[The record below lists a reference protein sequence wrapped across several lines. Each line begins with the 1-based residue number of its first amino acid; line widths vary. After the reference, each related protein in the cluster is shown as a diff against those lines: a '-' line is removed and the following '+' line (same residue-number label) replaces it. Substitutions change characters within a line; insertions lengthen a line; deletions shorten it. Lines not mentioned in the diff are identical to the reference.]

1 MTLQVALNHCT
12 TYDYDRR
19 IRLHPQVVRLRPAP
33 HARTPVVSYSLKI
46 SPQERFTNWQ
56 QDPFGNWQA
65 RLVFPEK
72 VDHFHVTV
80 DLIADMVAINPFD
93 FFIEEECRVPTFA
106 YEKMLLKDLAPYLE
120 VQEAGPLLAD
130 LIAATRPTDQD
141 DTLDW
146 IVALNQRLQGMVS
159 YLIRME
165 PGVQTPED
173 TLHKASGSCRDSA
186 WLLCNLL
193 RHHGFAARF
202 VSGYLIQ
209 LTADLAPIDDGPA
222 GPTRDFT
229 DLHAWSEVFIPG
241 AGWVGLDP
249 TSGLL
254 TAEGHI
260 PLAATPEPATA
271 AAISGSHESCEV
283 QFGFSMSVERIKET
297 PRVSAPYTP
306 AQWAGIDALGR
317 QIDARLRAGDVRLSV
332 GGEPT
337 FLAAFD
343 RDAPEWNTAAV
354 GPTKRDYADKL
365 IRRLRERF
373 APNGLL
379 HYGQGKWYPGEQLPR
394 WAFSLSWRADDEPLW
409 TDHALIA
416 PEADTGATIE
426 AAERFAVRLAEH
438 LGVGGDYVQAAYEDP
453 AAFLKQECELPQN
466 LDPATNQLD
475 DPQARARLAQVFSR
489 GLDKPRSYILPLQ
502 AARVQA
508 PQARGERGGRH
519 YQWLSEIW
527 ATRSKKLVL
536 IAGDSPAGFR
546 LPLGSLPHLDEDDYP
561 YMITADPFGQDVQH
575 PLLSRPTREI
585 ALQGAGTGRMP
596 IPRSGTATATEAVP
610 EVRTESFDEF
620 WARVQGLAARRAAR
634 EAEGPGA
641 SAQGGSGATGSD
653 PVGSGQTGSDQPS
666 PESPPVRTALTVEP
680 RDGKLCIFVPPTRQA
695 DEYVD
700 LIAAIEDTA
709 ADLQQPIHIE
719 GYPAPPDM
727 RLHEIKVTPDP
738 GVIEVN
744 IQPSTCWPE
753 QVHIT
758 ETIYEEARQL
768 GLDAS
773 TFELDGRPSGTGGGN
788 HVVFGGP
795 TPPDSPFLRRPD
807 LLGSIIRYWQRHP
820 ALSYLF
826 SGLFIGPTSQAPR
839 IDEARDDSLFEME
852 IALAQIPDP
861 ANAGSASPWLVD
873 RILRHLLVDSTG
885 NTHRAE
891 ICIDK
896 LYSPDSPTGRL
907 GLVEFRGFEMPP
919 HPKMSL
925 AQQLVLRAL
934 IAWFWE
940 QPYTAPLVSHGHRL
954 RDDFMLPHFVWA
966 DFLEILD
973 DLDRA
978 GFSIDPAWFEPHYEF
993 RFPIAGT
1000 FSAAGLEVEV
1010 RTALEPW
1017 HVLGE
1022 EGTVGGTARYVDSSL
1037 ERIQVQVTGD
1047 LADRYAVACNGFI
1060 LPLAPATGRQDGDQI
1075 QVAGVRFRAWQP
1087 PACLH
1092 PTIGIH
1098 SPLTIEVYD
1107 LAQGRSLGGAT
1118 HHVMHPGGKAYETRP
1133 VNLLEAQGRRLA
1145 RFEAMGHTPGRSA
1158 PLRPRM
1164 PAGIKRTLDLRVQ
1177 RS

>member
-1 MTLQVALNHCT
+1 MTLQVALTHRT
-12 TYDYDRR
+12 TYDYNQR
-19 IRLHPQVVRLRPAP
+19 IKLHPQVVRLRPAP

-80 DLIADMVAINPFD
+80 DLIAEMVAINPFD
-93 FFIEEECRVPTFA
+93 FFIEEECRIPTFQ

-120 VQEAGPLLAD
+120 IEPVGPRLAD
-130 LIAATRPTDQD
+130 LIAGTRPTHQD

-146 IVALNQRLQGMVS
+146 IVALNQRLQGMVT
-159 YLIRME
+159 YLIRLE

-173 TLHKASGSCRDSA
+173 TLEKASGSCRDSA

-202 VSGYLIQ
+202 VSRYLIQ

-222 GPTRDFT
+222 GPASDFT
-229 DLHAWSEVFIPG
+229 DLHAWCEVFLPG

-271 AAISGSHESCEV
+271 AAITGTHEACEV
-283 QFGFSMSVERIKET
+283 QFGFAMSIERIKET
-297 PRVSAPYTP
+297 PRVSAPYTA
-306 AQWAGIDALGR
+306 AQWAGMDALGR
-317 QIDARLRAGDVRLSV
+317 QIDARLKAGDVRLSV

-337 FLAAFD
+337 FVAAFD

-365 IRRLRERF
+365 IRRLREKF
-373 APNGLL
+373 APGGIL
-379 HYGQGKWYPGEQLPR
+379 HHGQGKWYPGEQLPR
-394 WAFSLSWRADDEPLW
+394 WAFSLHWRADGEPLW
-409 TDHALIA
+409 TDHELVA
-416 PEADTGATIE
+416 PESDSGATIE
-426 AAERFAVRLAEH
+426 AAERFAVRLSEH

-453 AAFLKQECELPQN
+453 VTFLKQECELPAN
-466 LDPATNQLD
+466 LEPETNRLD
-475 DPQARARLAQVFSR
+475 DPQARARLAQVFVR
-489 GLDKPRSYILPLQ
+489 GLSKPRSYILPVQ
-502 AARVQA
+502 AA
-508 PQARGERGGRH
+508 QARGVRGGRH
-519 YQWLSEIW
+519 FQWLSEIW

-536 IAGDSPAGFR
+536 IPGDSPAGFR
-546 LPLGSLPHLDEDDYP
+546 LPLASLPHLDETDYP
-561 YMITADPFGQDVQH
+561 YLHTADPFAQEVQH
-575 PLLSRPTREI
+575 PLLERPTRGI
-585 ALQGAGTGRMP
+585 ALQGAGTGR
-596 IPRSGTATATEAVP
+596 IPVPRKQPAQSVTSPAPPVATE
-610 EVRTESFDEF
+610 TFDEF
-620 WARVQGLAARRAAR
+620 WARVQGIAARRAER
-634 EAEGPGA
+634 EAGIAPAAGVMPNIA
-641 SAQGGSGATGSD
+641 
-653 PVGSGQTGSDQPS
+653 PGQTLSG
-666 PESPPVRTALTVEP
+666 SPPVRTAITVEP
-680 RDGKLCIFVPPTRQA
+680 RDGKLCVFLPPTRQA
-695 DEYVD
+695 VEFVD

-709 ADLQQPIHIE
+709 ADLHQPIHIE
-719 GYPAPPDM
+719 GYGAPPDM
-727 RLHEIKVTPDP
+727 RLREIKVTPDP

-744 IQPSTCWPE
+744 IQPSLSWPE

-758 ETIYEEARQL
+758 ETLYEEARQL

-773 TFELDGRPSGTGGGN
+773 TFELDGRPTGTGGGN
-788 HVVFGGP
+788 HVVLGGP

-807 LLGSIIRYWQRHP
+807 LLGSVIRYWQRHP
-820 ALSYLF
+820 ALSFLF

-839 IDEARDDSLFEME
+839 IDEARDDQLFEME
-852 IALAQIPDP
+852 IALAQIAESLPGL
-861 ANAGSASPWLVD
+861 ANTGSAPPWLVD

-885 NTHRAE
+885 NTHRSE

-896 LYSPDSPTGRL
+896 LFSPDSPTGRL

-954 RDDFMLPHFVWA
+954 RDDFMLPYFVWA
-966 DFLEILD
+966 DFLAVLN
-973 DLDRA
+973 DLDIA
-978 GFSIDPAWFEPHYEF
+978 GFSIDPGWFEPHYEF
-993 RFPIAGT
+993 RFPVAGQFT
-1000 FSAAGLEVEV
+1000 AAGLEVEV

-1022 EGTVGGTARYVDSSL
+1022 EGAVGGTARYVDSSL
-1037 ERIQVQVTGD
+1037 ERIQVRVQGD
-1047 LADRYAVACNGFI
+1047 LGTRYAVACNGFI
-1060 LPLAPATGRQDGDQI
+1060 LPLGPATGVDD

-1087 PACLH
+1087 PSCLH
-1092 PTIGIH
+1092 PNIGIH

-1145 RFEAMGHTPGRSA
+1145 RFETMGHTPGRGA

-1164 PAGIKRTLDLRVQ
+1164 PPGALRTLDLRVQ
-1177 RS
+1177 RAIVQPR